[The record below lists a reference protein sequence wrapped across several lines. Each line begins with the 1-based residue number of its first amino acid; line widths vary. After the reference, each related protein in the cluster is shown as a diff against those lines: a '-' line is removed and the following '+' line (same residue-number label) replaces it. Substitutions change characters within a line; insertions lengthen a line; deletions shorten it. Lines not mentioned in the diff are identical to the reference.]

1 MKSLWNVRSAQYI
14 CKIISQSILSDEDAC
29 MKKKKRMKNKCGK
42 PKQLVMKGVRESSK
56 PIECTIVLCT
66 RKQLTQTCHTICSWF
81 ASSWYDKPRRFEHK
95 NHSMTHCKTVYV
107 EIKWNA
113 SQMLHTHTH
122 ALHTIENGDMISIE
136 CATAFGI
143 QFSALSW
150 CKNIANA
157 ANRASNHWSRRAIA
171 EPCERIATTIIEH
184 SDKIPW
190 PKAPGGIN
198 DDYNFYTFGKI
209 DFNTLH
215 VVRRIQAQRFLIQCL
230 SW

>member
-1 MKSLWNVRSAQYI
+1 MVKSLWNVRSAQYI

-81 ASSWYDKPRRFEHK
+81 ASNWYDKPRRFEHK

-113 SQMLHTHTH
+113 SQMLHTHTCIAH
-122 ALHTIENGDMISIE
+122 DRKWWYDINWMRHRFWHSI
-136 CATAFGI
+136 
-143 QFSALSW
+143 
-150 CKNIANA
+150 
-157 ANRASNHWSRRAIA
+157 
-171 EPCERIATTIIEH
+171 
-184 SDKIPW
+184 
-190 PKAPGGIN
+190 
-198 DDYNFYTFGKI
+198 
-209 DFNTLH
+209 
-215 VVRRIQAQRFLIQCL
+215 
-230 SW
+230 